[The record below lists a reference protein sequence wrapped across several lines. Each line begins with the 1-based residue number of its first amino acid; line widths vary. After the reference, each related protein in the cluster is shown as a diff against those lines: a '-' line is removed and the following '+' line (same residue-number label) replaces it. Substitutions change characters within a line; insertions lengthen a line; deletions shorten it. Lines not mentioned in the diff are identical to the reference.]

1 LTYSRAMTDQH
12 VEVAVENG
20 IGWLWLNRPEK
31 LNALSED
38 MWEDI
43 PAAVAALDRNPDVR
57 VIVVAGRGPAFTVG
71 IDIGMLASLN
81 ADGPSEAAR
90 NQATYLKVKELQGTF
105 SCLAESPVPVIAAIH
120 GYCLGGGIDLITACD
135 IRLASADAV
144 FSIRETRMGIV
155 ADVGTLQRLP
165 HIISPAHV
173 AELAYT
179 GADIDAARAAEIGL
193 LNHVYED
200 AAAVWAAAGELAATI
215 AANSPLVV
223 KGIKS
228 VLRAGRDKSEAD
240 ALDYA
245 ALWNAAFIRSSD
257 ITEAMSAFFEKRPPK
272 YTGT

>member
-1 LTYSRAMTDQH
+1 MKLFTEVSTLTPTDAQ
-12 VEVAVENG
+12 VF
-20 IGWLWLNRPEK
+20 IL
-31 LNALSED
+31 
-38 MWEDI
+38 
-43 PAAVAALDRNPDVR
+43 
-57 VIVVAGRGPAFTVG
+57 
-71 IDIGMLASLN
+71 
-81 ADGPSEAAR
+81 
-90 NQATYLKVKELQGTF
+90 
-105 SCLAESPVPVIAAIH
+105 LAEAHKRVRAPWSDAPEPERTEFHSMLLEAQTEW
-120 GYCLGGGIDLITACD
+120 DD
-135 IRLASADAV
+135 IEGARRTLAELETQDRERALVLLASADAV

-179 GADIDAARAAEIGL
+179 GADIDAARAVEIGL

-215 AANSPLVV
+215 APNSPLVV

-228 VLRAGRDKSEAD
+228 VLRAGRDKSVAD

-245 ALWNAAFIRSSD
+245 ALWNAAFIRSND